1 MITAKEANTL
11 TTKAIKANKEK
22 ESSEVKKVLESIEA
36 AVKERAS
43 LGFYYYQLSFNTS
56 EVSST
61 IVQVVVDT
69 LKKAGY
75 LVYLC
80 TMTPGRR
87 TYAIEWNIPSAVTK
101 KSITEKAE

>member
-1 MITAKEANTL
+1 MISAKEANTL

-22 ESSEVKKVLESIEA
+22 ESVEVKKVLESIEE
-36 AVKERAS
+36 AVKTRAS
-43 LGFYYYQLSFNTS
+43 LGFYHYQLSFKAS

-61 IVQVVVDT
+61 VEQVVIDT

-75 LVYLC
+75 LVYPC
-80 TMTPGRR
+80 TMTPGIT
-87 TYAIEWNIPSAVTK
+87 TYAVEWNTPSTSTK